1 MDNNE
6 LIEGPNGKDPNKPE
20 TQAEPSVKRPVKAT
34 FDAVEARDV
43 LTSTDTVELRRLM
56 ALERYASEFSMLED
70 DYVFVHSRP
79 GEHFE
84 AFERG
89 PIRVKGLTILL
100 IQQGCLEV
108 EVNMQKHTLTPG
120 MLLIVPHESL
130 FYSLSANLTDLDT
143 YAFFISESFMRDINI
158 DVSVLQ
164 TVKFSPQ
171 AKPVVE
177 LTDEE
182 VDILTRY
189 LEMIH
194 LNTSVN
200 SEPVYVR
207 SISRCLMAA
216 VVYQMIQFGRNRR
229 DNLEPAT
236 PGAARRNNYVRDFIN
251 LVHQYHRR
259 ERSVGFYAS
268 KLFISSK
275 YLSMLVRE
283 ASGRSAA
290 EWIDDYVIL
299 EAKNLLRF
307 SGKNIQQI
315 AYDLNFSNQSA
326 FGKYFKH
333 LTGMSPTEFQRS

>member
-1 MDNNE
+1 MD
-6 LIEGPNGKDPNKPE
+6 KP
-20 TQAEPSVKRPVKAT
+20 TDKVRKPSQASQV
-34 FDAVEARDV
+34 D
-43 LTSTDTVELRRLM
+43 LRRLIT
-56 ALERYASEFSMLED
+56 LEKYASEFSRLGD
-70 DYVFVHSRP
+70 DYVFAHARP
-79 GEHFE
+79 GEHLDQLE
-84 AFERG
+84 HG
-89 PIRVKGLTILL
+89 PVRVQGMTILL
-100 IQQGCLEV
+100 VAEGSLEV
-108 EVNMQKHTLTPG
+108 EVNMVRYTVLPG
-120 MLLIVPHESL
+120 MLLIVGHESIFHVL
-130 FYSLSANLTDLDT
+130 NASLADLDI
-143 YAFFISESFMRDINI
+143 YMFVISTDFMKDINI

-164 TVKFSPQ
+164 TIKLTPNAVPLLHLTEGEEQIVKSS
-171 AKPVVE
+171 
-177 LTDEE
+177 
-182 VDILTRY
+182 

-194 LNTSVN
+194 TNTTTN
-200 SEPVYVR
+200 TEPVYVR

-216 VVYQMIQFGRNRR
+216 VVYQMMQFGRNH
-229 DNLEPAT
+229 LPAAEPAT
-236 PGAARRNNYVRDFIN
+236 PGMARRNNYVRDFIK
-251 LVHQYHRR
+251 LVHEYHRR
-259 ERSVGFYAS
+259 ERSVSFYAS